1 MLSWVAAQVASE
13 KLHQLLKMEK
23 EKCLALFLFSGSA
36 VELFPPSI
44 FWLGFF
50 YFLHISVQMENVNHK
65 KKVVE
70 LEGEVIKEAVWPA
83 KYPAAYTSSRKNQGK
98 IFSIICSVYM
108 ENMLNFREFG
118 PVNLCKHFLFIQS
131 GSMFWCNRKRTIRLK
146 FTMRT

>member
-70 LEGEVIKEAVWPA
+70 LEGEVKKLSGQQNIQQRIHHHARIKAR
-83 KYPAAYTSSRKNQGK
+83 Y
-98 IFSIICSVYM
+98 IFSIICSVYT
-108 ENMLNFREFG
+108 ENMLIKF
-118 PVNLCKHFLFIQS
+118 
-131 GSMFWCNRKRTIRLK
+131 KRIWTC
-146 FTMRT
+146 